1 MIAGA
6 LAATRKYG
14 RLRKGDK
21 EMTSLMI
28 LWSYNTGL
36 GLPIFRLLLHNG
48 EIYFLM
54 CKPL

>member
-6 LAATRKYG
+6 LAATWKYG